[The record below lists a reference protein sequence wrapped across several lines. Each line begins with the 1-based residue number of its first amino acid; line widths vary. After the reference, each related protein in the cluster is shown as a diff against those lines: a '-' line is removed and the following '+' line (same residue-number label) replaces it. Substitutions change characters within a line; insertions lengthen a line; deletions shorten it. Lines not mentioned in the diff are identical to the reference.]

1 MKRNKDPIKVNVF
14 YPETDEEM
22 NNLRSE
28 MTKVMVSIFHNQV
41 GDEKFHEIRVLMEE
55 HNKSI

>member
-28 MTKVMVSIFHNQV
+28 MTKVMVSIFHNQL
-41 GDEKFHEIRVLMEE
+41 GDEKFHQVRVLMEE
-55 HNKSI
+55 NNISI